1 MGILSSKTRS
11 FGLLVLPVS
20 HENTEEMA
28 RTLIQSINL
37 KKTKIAIKGRK
48 NVDRHRYRTFGLF
61 FFL

>member
-20 HENTEEMA
+20 HENTEETA

-48 NVDRHRYRTFGLF
+48 M
-61 FFL
+61 